1 MKFSSCT
8 LDLGSGLLGGFGKDG
23 LYSLMGHPLNA
34 GLGSRVRLRGD
45 GWGKMVIHKMS
56 IISRLPLAKCSLIP
70 PPFCLA
76 AVSEFVR
83 LNFRVFV

>member
-1 MKFSSCT
+1 MGQGSGAEDLETRT

-45 GWGKMVIHKMS
+45 GWGKMVRSKFI
-56 IISRLPLAKCSLIP
+56 
-70 PPFCLA
+70 
-76 AVSEFVR
+76 
-83 LNFRVFV
+83 